1 MSQNNS
7 NVPGM
12 IYPTQIGMLAG
23 NPRAS
28 AMASMTNANQL
39 QAQANKAMSG
49 GKYKKKYGG
58 AIQVPQFP
66 MMYTPQG
73 GPGTNPNNQIQANAT
88 TATQGAANAAFD
100 KDAFKTGGSRRY
112 RKARKSR
119 KSRKVRKA
127 KKSRKSRKH

>member
-49 GKYKKKYGG
+49 GKYKKK
-58 AIQVPQFP
+58 
-66 MMYTPQG
+66 
-73 GPGTNPNNQIQANAT
+73 
-88 TATQGAANAAFD
+88 
-100 KDAFKTGGSRRY
+100 SL
-112 RKARKSR
+112 
-119 KSRKVRKA
+119 
-127 KKSRKSRKH
+127 